1 MLEIQIRHRI
11 THNYSQQELLAI
23 REHLIHL
30 RFLVESVTHFFQF
43 FVLSYYMSLRSEFR
57 VVMSVTIPAF
67 GSSWPPI
74 VCGRVNVMIALFVF
88 ARVFI
93 LFSPSCVLY
102 VASFSRLT
110 ILIALSMFSNVYFIW
125 TLIALYIMIIM

>member
-1 MLEIQIRHRI
+1 
-11 THNYSQQELLAI
+11 
-23 REHLIHL
+23 
-30 RFLVESVTHFFQF
+30 
-43 FVLSYYMSLRSEFR
+43 MSLRSEFR

-74 VCGRVNVMIALFVF
+74 VCGKVNVMIALFVF
-88 ARVFI
+88 ACVFI

-110 ILIALSMFSNVYFIW
+110 ILIALSVFSNVYFIW